1 MIKRKGE
8 FGFRGQNT
16 DKSQLRV
23 LFIFIEWRL
32 SKRIGKRGSLTF
44 AVKAELMWKMKIF
57 LKQQMI
63 LVLVQQ
69 ISRKFLTS
77 KLTHKKK
84 KIIDSMM
91 CLFFWGNQY
100 LLKQLKDSENKSWET
115 IHVSTYY
122 QEAENCERI
131 DVMDVTEKLGHTESV
146 PQFSSAILKFV
157 PWVEIIIAM
166 HSFQFGFLT
175 MKLCLKT

>member
-1 MIKRKGE
+1 MA
-8 FGFRGQNT
+8 
-16 DKSQLRV
+16 
-23 LFIFIEWRL
+23 
-32 SKRIGKRGSLTF
+32 F
-44 AVKAELMWKMKIF
+44 AVKTKTNDSWESFSFSLNGDSQKGSVKGAAWLLLSKQIWCERSMKIF
-57 LKQQMI
+57 LRQQMI

-77 KLTHKKK
+77 KLTHKRK
-84 KIIDSMM
+84 KIIGSMM

-100 LLKQLKDSENKSWET
+100 LLKQLKDSENKSRET

-146 PQFSSAILKFV
+146 PQFSSSILKFV

-166 HSFQFGFLT
+166 QSFQFGFLT